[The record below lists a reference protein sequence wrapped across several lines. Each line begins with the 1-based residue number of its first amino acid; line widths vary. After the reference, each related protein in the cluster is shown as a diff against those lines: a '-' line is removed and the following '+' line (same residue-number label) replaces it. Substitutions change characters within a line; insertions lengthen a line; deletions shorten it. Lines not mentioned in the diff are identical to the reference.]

1 MNDLTTRL
9 EAATKKRSTLEAQVQ
24 RIQGKLEAAQKAL
37 SSVED
42 ECRRKGVEPD
52 KLDETITTLTERFR
66 QEVEAL
72 EKRIAEAETAL
83 APYLGE

>member
-1 MNDLTTRL
+1 MDDLTTRL

-52 KLDETITTLTERFR
+52 KLDETIVALTERFR
-66 QEVEAL
+66 QEVESL
-72 EKRIAEAETAL
+72 EQRIADAETAI
-83 APYLGE
+83 APYLGD

>member
-1 MNDLTTRL
+1 MDDLTTRL
-9 EAATKKRSTLEAQVQ
+9 EVATKKRGTLEAQVQ

-52 KLDETITTLTERFR
+52 KLDETIDALTERFR
-66 QEVEAL
+66 QDVEAL

-83 APYLGE
+83 APYLGD